1 MPPSLVSRLAASDES
16 PQSWPSQWPSTYSQA
31 PLALAQAA
39 CLYTFLISNFSWMS
53 GACSSTPDDLSFRPN
68 SCSSASF
75 SQVSA
80 ISKKLSNALTRRH
93 SSAPRHQRFRREYDP
108 ASNEVGLL
116 HCANLCITAR
126 RVSSPPEPTFARL
139 RLFLALGASSPRRQR
154 VNFCT
159 TAWFLRE
166 INFPRPQL
174 L

>member
-1 MPPSLVSRLAASDES
+1 MPPCLVSRLAASDES

-31 PLALAQAA
+31 PVAPAQAA
-39 CLYTFLISNFSWMS
+39 CLYTFLISSFSWEV

-80 ISKKLSNALTRRH
+80 ISKKLSNALTQR
-93 SSAPRHQRFRREYDP
+93 SASPADGTPQHRHQRFRREYDP

-126 RVSSPPEPTFARL
+126 RVSSLPEPTFARL
-139 RLFLALGASSPRRQR
+139 RLFLGSVASNLPPQPLMSESGEPLG
-154 VNFCT
+154 
-159 TAWFLRE
+159 
-166 INFPRPQL
+166 RP
-174 L
+174 